1 MRDTIKALLFDFTKE
16 NLEAHIEEKI
26 NMTSENNILNDIIQF
41 KNENFID
48 NPFVKLID
56 IEYESVHHYYSI
68 SDEQMSKVLEIDN
81 NNIFYYKISR
91 RKLSKNKSWSVTSTV
106 PLDPLIIA
114 NKEMFE
120 ENFNPIFEIKLNNNE
135 MSSWQ
140 AIAGKFIV
148 IHGSIPGGVAGIY
161 NPIRKASIESF
172 KRNFQIRFSG
182 VTIQSLDASNNPL
195 HRICKDP
202 FSSDLIKIIDP
213 STYQILFDS
222 HIIKENSSEKS
233 REIWQKF
240 DERYR

>member
-16 NLEAHIEEKI
+16 NLEAHIEENI
-26 NMTSENNILNDIIQF
+26 NMTSGNNILNDIIQF

-56 IEYESVHHYYSI
+56 IEFESDYGYFI
-68 SDEQMSKVLEIDN
+68 SDEQMSKVLGIDN
-81 NNIFYYKISR
+81 NNIFRYAIYG
-91 RKLSKNKSWSVTSTV
+91 RKLSRNKSTSMSVTV

-114 NKEMFE
+114 NKAMFE
-120 ENFNPIFEIKLNNNE
+120 ESYNPIFEIKINNKE

-140 AIAGKFIV
+140 AIAGKFIL
-148 IHGSIPGGVAGIY
+148 IHGSIPGGVAEVY

-172 KRNFQIRFSG
+172 ERNFQIRFSG
-182 VTIQSLDASNNPL
+182 VTIQSLVALDNPL